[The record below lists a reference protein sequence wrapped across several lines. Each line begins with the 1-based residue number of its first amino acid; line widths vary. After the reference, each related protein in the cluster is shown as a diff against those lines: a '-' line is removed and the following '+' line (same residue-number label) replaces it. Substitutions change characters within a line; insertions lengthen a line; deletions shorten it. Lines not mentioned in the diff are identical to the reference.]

1 MTIKTGGYQL
11 NEKDIDSMIR
21 FLKATDP
28 ELATPEMAI
37 DILEHLKAGVHTM
50 ADLDPEKL
58 KEIFE
63 EIKKQKIL
71 RNN

>member
-28 ELATPEMAI
+28 EHATPEMAI

-63 EIKKQKIL
+63 EIKKQKML
-71 RNN
+71 SNN